1 MTRGVWPILVTLWA
15 VAQGATLLTLG
26 AESPLTGGM
35 VDSDSYLRLLRVR
48 DWLDSGWYDT
58 RVARADWPAGMSSS
72 WTRPLDLLIVTL
84 HAPLRLAGLQRDPAL
99 MAAGALVSPLLHL
112 ALLLLLPW
120 AFAPVLEDE
129 ARSLLPLAVL
139 AQPAVFTHS
148 MVGRAD
154 HHGLI
159 ALAIVLTAAGTV
171 RALIEPGRGAA
182 AWWAGIATGFGLWVS
197 TEFLLAIV
205 LVHAAL
211 GLVWLRRGG
220 EFAGAGIRLAGGM
233 LAAAVLALVLERPLS
248 EWRSLEFDRLSV
260 AHVGMAAIATAAWR
274 ALSWSAAITPAR
286 RLAAAAVAG
295 ALAVLAMA
303 VVAPGF
309 FGGPVGALDQRAIR
323 LQDSGVTELQPLLEP
338 GRLLAYLGP
347 ALFALP
353 YALWR
358 ARRDDAWSF
367 VALGLVLFLP
377 LAVRHVRFADEAEL
391 LLAVP
396 VAALAAAWSRDRPLL
411 LRPFIVLGVTVGCL
425 FAGLWL
431 VARQPAARSSSM
443 GQSCPL
449 AATAGHLNRLDR
461 PMTILVM
468 PDSAPELLWR
478 TPHRVVG
485 VLNYRSSGFL
495 DAHDALSTA
504 DVGVAWR
511 IMVARQVDLVMLC
524 PSDSEAAF
532 FDGGPDSLYRRL
544 LNGNPPLWLAVEPLP
559 PGLEGFRLYR
569 VSRDR

>member
-1 MTRGVWPILVTLWA
+1 MTRGVWPILVALWA

-48 DWLDSGWYDT
+48 DWLDGGWYDT
-58 RVARADWPAGMSSS
+58 RVARADWPAGMTSS
-72 WTRPLDLLIVTL
+72 WTRPLDLLIVAL
-84 HAPLRLAGLQRDPAL
+84 HAPFRLAGWMRDPAL
-99 MAAGALVSPLLHL
+99 MAAGAAVSPLLHL

-120 AFAPVLEDE
+120 AFAPLLEDE
-129 ARSLLPLAVL
+129 ARALLPLVVL

-159 ALAIVLTAAGTV
+159 ALAIVVTAAGVV
-171 RALIEPGRGAA
+171 RAMADPRCRAR
-182 AWWAGIATGFGLWVS
+182 AWWAGVAAGLGLWVS
-197 TEFLLAIV
+197 TEFLLPIV
-205 LVHAAL
+205 VVHAAL
-211 GLVWLRRGG
+211 GVVWLRRGG
-220 EFAGAGIRLAGGM
+220 GFAGAGWRIAAGM
-233 LAAAVLALVLERPLS
+233 LAATVVALAVERAPS
-248 EWRSLEFDRLSV
+248 DWWSLEFDRFSV
-260 AHVGMAAIATAAWR
+260 VHVAMAAIAVAAWGTL
-274 ALSWSAAITPAR
+274 AGISPTTPAR
-286 RLAAAAVAG
+286 RLAAGAVAG
-295 ALAVLAMA
+295 ALAVLAMGIA
-303 VVAPGF
+303 APGF
-309 FGGPVGALDQRAIR
+309 FGGPVSALDQRAIQ

-347 ALFALP
+347 AVFALP

-367 VALGLVLFLP
+367 VVLGLVLFLP

-396 VAALAAAWSRDRPLL
+396 IAALAAAWSRDRPLL
-411 LRPFIVLGVTVGCL
+411 LRPIIVLGLTVGCL

-431 VARQPAARSSSM
+431 VARQPAARSASM

-449 AATAGHLNRLDR
+449 APIAAHLARFDR
-461 PMTILVM
+461 PATILVM

-478 TPHRVVG
+478 TSHQVVG
-485 VLNYRSSGFL
+485 VLNYRSTGFL
-495 DAHDALSTA
+495 DAHDALTTA
-504 DVGVAWR
+504 DAGVAR
-511 IMVARQVDLVMLC
+511 RTMAARQVDLVMLC

-532 FDGGPDSLYRRL
+532 FDGGPHSLYRRL
-544 LNGNPPLWLAVEPLP
+544 LNGDAPPWLVAEPLP
-559 PGLEGFRLYR
+559 PELDGFRLYR
-569 VSRDR
+569 LNRDR